1 MQPGL
6 RLVLESYEW
15 GPNSVGPLL
24 EKWAGR
30 YLETDHTEGMWRY
43 SVTSKHPKDERIVQH
58 TMIQVQNTPI
68 GGTNGLT
75 TVLIE
80 VGLMLEE
87 EEDPDLA
94 APGLPPFHR
103 LLPQRFIWDIV
114 SMGGWTRKG
123 IPLHEGSKKVEFDDV
138 EEWWED
144 ICNEA
149 EQVPQVI
156 VGSALAGDL
165 PVVSPDTVS
174 TILSGFAKVYHAS
187 SIATMEKMNEVMG
200 KMKAPKGS
208 VRILLS
214 NPSSN
219 PKQPLYIGERLR
231 GPVVI
236 IEGEQVQRPFEVDVF
251 LRLAKRSLVD
261 DVVPEYWEDIVLMP
275 VETAA
280 ESFLKQ
286 REKERLGTIRTI
298 EDMSLRIEELEKAL
312 EVTEDAFQSASI
324 ENERFK
330 EEISKIQAERDD
342 FVDEISILKEVNET
356 QEDLERDYKDALTKK
371 KKEIKSLKKQMRD
384 AEAHMKDIAPLLKK
398 YTEAENLEDIGELI
412 ESLKSKLFAEDEE
425 VLEDESAGFDSVVSV
440 LRHVRE
446 SMGEMFVISKSAI
459 TSAEESVFRWPRR
472 VMEAFEV
479 MVQSYEYVLNR
490 AKSNQSLD
498 YAKVFRGHGETAFEV
513 ANSETAATMKRHPG
527 SRDFIVEGRKF
538 QMQPHI
544 KIGKSFSPDKCLR
557 IHFLFD
563 RDKEKFLIGHCG
575 HHLPIVK

>member
-15 GPNSVGPLL
+15 GPNSIGPLL

-43 SVTSKHPKDERIVQH
+43 SVTSKHPEDDSIVQH
-58 TMIQVQNTPI
+58 TRIQVQNTPI

-174 TILSGFAKVYHAS
+174 AILSGFAKVYHAS

-214 NPSSN
+214 NPSIN

-231 GPVVI
+231 GPVVL

-261 DVVPEYWEDIVLMP
+261 DIVPEYWEDIVLMP

-298 EDMSLRIEELEKAL
+298 EDMSLRIEELEKDL
-312 EVTEDAFQSASI
+312 EIIEDAYQSASI
-324 ENERFK
+324 HNERFK
-330 EEISKIQAERDD
+330 EEISKIRAERDD
-342 FVDEISILKEVNET
+342 QADEISILKEENET
-356 QEDLERDYKDALTKK
+356 KDDLEKEYKDALTKR
-371 KKEIKSLKKQMRD
+371 KKEIKSLKQQLMD
-384 AEAHMKDIAPLLKK
+384 AGAELKEIRPVLRK
-398 YTEAENLEDIGELI
+398 YAKAENLGDIGELI
-412 ESLKSKLFAEDEE
+412 ESLESKLFAEDEE
-425 VLEDESAGFDSVVSV
+425 EPEDEWVEFDSIVSV

-459 TSAEESVFRWPRR
+459 VSAEESVFRFPRR

-479 MVQSYEYVLNR
+479 MVKSYSHILNR

-498 YAKVFRGHGETAFEV
+498 YAKVFRSHGETAFEV
-513 ANSETAATMKRHPG
+513 ANTESAPTMKRHPK
-527 SRDFIVEGRKF
+527 SRDFIVEGKKF

-544 KIGKSFSPDKCLR
+544 KIGKNFSPDKCLR
-557 IHFLFD
+557 IHFTFD

-575 HHLPIVK
+575 QHLPIVK